1 MPPLIPPLYLAFE
14 RYRRRH
20 AAAAGARRRALA
32 RSPAAQV
39 ANRSVRKQ
47 WPRHTNHR
55 GSVVA
60 PWVLMDKIDI
70 PSDAVVSLDAV
81 ATGVVGARIL
91 FVNVFAVAGEAGWTL
106 IDAGLYGSATRIR
119 RWAREHFGDAPP
131 SAIVL
136 THAHFD
142 HVGALNTLVDEWNA
156 PVYAHVEEVPYLTG
170 ERAYPPPDPSVGGGM
185 MARMAALYP
194 RQPIELQGRL
204 EELRSDGSIPA
215 MPGWRWDSYTRTH
228 RRPRVTLPRRRSDL
242 DCGGCFLH
250 HPPGIVLC
258 RRDSAPGTAR
268 PTGVLYNRLERRAR
282 VSAADCRFAAR
293 VHRSGTRPAD
303 GR

>member
-1 MPPLIPPLYLAFE
+1 
-14 RYRRRH
+14 
-20 AAAAGARRRALA
+20 
-32 RSPAAQV
+32 
-39 ANRSVRKQ
+39 
-47 WPRHTNHR
+47 
-55 GSVVA
+55 VVA

-142 HVGALNTLVDEWNA
+142 HVGALNTLVDEWSA

-215 MPGWRWDSYTRTH
+215 MPGWRWIHTPGHTAGHVSLFRDADRTLIAGDAFCTTRQESFFAVATQ
-228 RRPRVTLPRRRSDL
+228 RPE
-242 DCGGCFLH
+242 LH
-250 HPPGIVLC
+250 GPPAYFTTDWNAARESVQRIAALQPAFI
-258 RRDSAPGTAR
+258 APGHGQPMAGTDTTRALDELAARFDEVAR
-268 PTGVLYNRLERRAR
+268 PERGRYVRNPRLA
-282 VSAADCRFAAR
+282 
-293 VHRSGTRPAD
+293 
-303 GR
+303 